1 MKYKFNPYE
10 RAVGAFLTVA
20 LTGSVA
26 VGIGVAVKKQWFEER
41 IPYVTYIETAANLR
55 AGSSVFMS
63 GLRVGKIEKIELDPV
78 HKVKVTFTVVQ
89 EYTGQLTQGAAVEL
103 ARPFIIGD
111 KILTLVPGSAEGPQ
125 LAPNDVLPV
134 HETLDILEALAGK
147 KIEAALAKVDG
158 ILTNLNATLAIGR
171 DLAHQV
177 GDKKKLQRAMEDLN
191 FASGEVRRVLPQLT
205 AKLPG
210 ATENLN
216 RTIENLA
223 QISTAVKDL
232 QPVGSEKTIEL
243 LTESV
248 ITLKGIQKSFFLRSN
263 VEEVREE
270 LAQKEKT
277 SPPRAPASE

>member
-10 RAVGAFLTVA
+10 RAVGLFLTMA
-20 LTGSVA
+20 LTGSIA

-78 HKVKVTFTVVQ
+78 YKVKVTFTVVR
-89 EYTGQLTQGAAVEL
+89 EYTGQLTQGATVEL

-111 KILTLVPGSAEGPQ
+111 KILTLVAGTTDAPQ

-134 HETLDILEALAGK
+134 RETLDILEALAGK

-158 ILTNLNATLAIGR
+158 ILTNLNATLEIGR

-177 GDKKKLQRAMEDLN
+177 GDKKKLRRAMEDLT
-191 FASGEVRRVLPQLT
+191 FASGEVRRVLPHLT
-205 AKLPG
+205 GKVPG

-216 RTIENLA
+216 KTIDNLA
-223 QISTAVKDL
+223 QITTAVKDL

-270 LAQKEKT
+270 IANKEKKAE
-277 SPPRAPASE
+277 PRAPASE